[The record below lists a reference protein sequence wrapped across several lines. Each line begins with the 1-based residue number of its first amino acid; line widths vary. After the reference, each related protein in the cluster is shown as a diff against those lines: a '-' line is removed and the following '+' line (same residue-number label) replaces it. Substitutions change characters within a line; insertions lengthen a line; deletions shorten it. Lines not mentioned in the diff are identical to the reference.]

1 MLWANL
7 ALGLLLLV
15 CVPIVL
21 DSVDLPSSLLP
32 RERITDF
39 GAITGAMDQFF
50 GALKGFAVQG
60 SQAADDAIRQAIT
73 MLWMSVGLAAA
84 IIIIAIGICMAEIIF
99 SRKVHAHN
107 TVKDEQNED
116 R

>member
-1 MLWANL
+1 
-7 ALGLLLLV
+7 
-15 CVPIVL
+15 
-21 DSVDLPSSLLP
+21 
-32 RERITDF
+32 
-39 GAITGAMDQFF
+39 
-50 GALKGFAVQG
+50 
-60 SQAADDAIRQAIT
+60 

>member
-1 MLWANL
+1 GL
-7 ALGLLLLV
+7 ALLI
-15 CVPIVL
+15 CVPLVL
-21 DSVDLPSSLLP
+21 DTIDLPSSLLP

-39 GAITGAMDQFF
+39 GSIAGAMDQFF
-50 GALKGFAVQG
+50 GALKGFAAQG
-60 SQAADDAIRQAIT
+60 SQVADGTIHQAST

-107 TVKDEQNED
+107 TVKDEQNGD